1 MATGVH
7 ALVAASFVNL
17 VAPIPTLA
25 NGIAFAVATAFSYVI
40 NTLWSFGNPLHGRS
54 LLRFVL
60 VASIGCVLAV
70 GISGIAESYGLN
82 YVLGIVVV
90 ASTVPLITFTLHSLW
105 TYR

>member
-7 ALVAASFVNL
+7 ALVAISFVNL

-25 NGIAFAVATAFSYVI
+25 NGTAFAVATAFSYVV
-40 NTLWSFGNPLHGRS
+40 NTLWTFGKPLHGRS

-60 VASIGCVLAV
+60 VASIGCALAV
-70 GISGIAESYGLN
+70 GISGIAEYYGFN
-82 YVLGIVVV
+82 YALGILAV
-90 ASTVPLITFTLHSLW
+90 AATVPLITFTLHILW